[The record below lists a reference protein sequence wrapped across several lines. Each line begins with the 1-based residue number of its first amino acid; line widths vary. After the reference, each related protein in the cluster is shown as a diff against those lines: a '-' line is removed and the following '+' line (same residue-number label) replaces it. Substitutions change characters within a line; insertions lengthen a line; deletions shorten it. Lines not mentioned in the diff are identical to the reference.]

1 MATPED
7 MDRAISMVYYGDE
20 HPEPEPLHTF
30 WASKLKRAVDQ
41 GLFTE
46 EAYQQCTMLINILE
60 GQSDGSR
67 FAVGP
72 ITMTT
77 REPLQ
82 GDFSFYKSLR
92 VRDPCRG

>member
-1 MATPED
+1 MATAED
-7 MDRAISMVYYGDE
+7 MDRAISMVHYGDE

-30 WASKLKRAVDQ
+30 WASKLKRAVAQ
-41 GLFTE
+41 GLFAE
-46 EAYQQCTMLINILE
+46 EGYQQCTMRINILE
-60 GQSDGSR
+60 EQSDGSE

-72 ITMTT
+72 ITMTI

-92 VRDPCRG
+92 VPDLCRC